1 MADLPYN
8 IGGNNENYFKSII
21 LYRKDFNMRG
31 RNIIVLLLLLLVAA
45 PVMFAQD
52 ANVDVYGRELPEDAA
67 PYEMQIYRN
76 LCDSARQETSL
87 SSIVTVYSRICSSGA
102 FDKFSD
108 SLVVLNNN
116 MEIIPS
122 AAESWSVSDDG
133 LTWTFTLRAG
143 QMWSDGTPVTAE
155 DWVASWQHMANPDSA
170 YDFVWL
176 WLGIIDGWDESV
188 AGEIPV
194 EEIGLE
200 AVDDLTLAVTTQVPF
215 PPLPATFFFWPPM
228 QAKAL
233 REIGPDYILDP
244 ETHVSSGPFIL
255 REFIPGDRVVLEANP
270 DYTGPRKPWLR
281 RMEFV
286 YGDMLNSSFLAFQDH
301 QTDQIHQSL
310 LSPADFEV
318 VFSDPVM
325 SENYRQHAGDF
336 RTDYLLFDTFTPP
349 FDSLNVR
356 LAFAKALDR
365 ESIVENVVGTTVGIP
380 AYSFLAPGFPASNS
394 EGLRD
399 IQDYDCEAAQGL
411 LAEAGYPDG
420 EGFPALELGLR
431 GESAFIQD
439 WFIATAASISQCLN
453 VEITVN
459 NLEFQDYMTRLL
471 ARPTTLQ
478 FGGVSYGMDYLDPAN
493 MMGVWV
499 STGRH
504 SWRNEEFDNL
514 VREANSFTGD
524 PAERIAMYQDAER
537 MLVEDVGGIFLV
549 HRIQGDLWQP
559 YMNATGNCWAPD
571 RQGLATTHWGN
582 EHCWGDYYITN
593 EVLDYDTHRS

>member
-1 MADLPYN
+1 MSR
-8 IGGNNENYFKSII
+8 KSVFI
-21 LYRKDFNMRG
+21 LLA
-31 RNIIVLLLLLLVAA
+31 LLLTLVAA
-45 PVMFAQD
+45 LPGLAQD
-52 ANVDVYGRELPEDAA
+52 NVDVYGRELPADAA
-67 PYEMQIYRN
+67 PYEMQVYRN

-87 SSIVTVYSRICSSGA
+87 SSIVTVYSRICSTGA

-108 SLVVLNNN
+108 SLVVLDNN
-116 MEIIPS
+116 MNVIPS
-122 AAESWSVSDDG
+122 AASSWSVSEDG
-133 LTWTFTLRAG
+133 LTWTFNLRG
-143 QMWSDGTPVTAE
+143 DQMWNDGTPVTAH

-176 WLGIIDGWDESV
+176 WLGIIDGWDEAV
-188 AGEIPV
+188 AGEIGP
-194 EEIGLE
+194 EEIGLV
-200 AVDDLTLAVTTQVPF
+200 AVDDNTLAVTTQTPF

-233 REIGPDYILDP
+233 MEIGPDYILDP
-244 ETHVSSGPFIL
+244 ETHVSAGPFVL
-255 REFIPGDRVVLEANP
+255 REFEPGSHVVLEANP
-270 DYTGPRKPWLR
+270 DYVGPRMPWLR

-301 QTDQIHQSL
+301 EIEQVGQSL
-310 LSPADFEV
+310 LSPADFDVIFADEV
-318 VFSDPVM
+318 MGP
-325 SENYRQHAGDF
+325 NYRQHAGDF
-336 RTDYLLFDTFTPP
+336 RTDYLLMDTYTEP
-349 FDSLNVR
+349 FSDRNVR

-365 ESIVENVVGTTVGIP
+365 ESIVENVIGETVGIP

-394 EGLRD
+394 AGLQD

-411 LAEAGYPDG
+411 LAEAGYPGG
-420 EGFPALELGLR
+420 EGFPAQELALR
-431 GESAFIQD
+431 GESGFIQD
-439 WFIATAASISQCLN
+439 WFIAAAASISQCLN

-471 ARPTTLQ
+471 ERPTTLT

-504 SWRNEEFDNL
+504 SWRNEAFDSL
-514 VREANSFTGD
+514 VREANSFTGAV
-524 PAERIAMYQDAER
+524 AERVAMYQDAER
-537 MLVEDVGGIFLV
+537 IMVEDVGGIFLV

-559 YMNATGNCWAPD
+559 YMGATGNCWEPD

-582 EHCWGDYYITN
+582 EHCWGDYYITD
-593 EVLDYDTHRS
+593 EVMNYDTHRNQ

>member
-1 MADLPYN
+1 MP
-8 IGGNNENYFKSII
+8 K
-21 LYRKDFNMRG
+21 
-31 RNIIVLLLLLLVAA
+31 RNAFVMLLFVLSLFVLTVPLV
-45 PVMFAQD
+45 VAQD
-52 ANVDVYGRELPEDAA
+52 ANVDVYGRELPADAA

-87 SSIVTVYSRICSSGA
+87 SSIVTVYSRICDTGA

-133 LTWTFTLRAG
+133 LTWTFNLREG
-143 QMWSDGTPVTAE
+143 QMWSDGTPVTAN
-155 DWVASWQHMANPDSA
+155 DWVASWRLMANPDSA

-176 WLGIIDGWDESV
+176 WLGIIDGWDEAV

-194 EEIGLE
+194 EEIGLT

-215 PPLPATFFFWPPM
+215 PPLPSTFFFWPPM

-233 REIGPDYILDP
+233 AEIGPDYILDP

-255 REFIPGDRVVLEANP
+255 REFTPGDRVVLEANP

-286 YGDMLNSSFLAFQDH
+286 YGDKLNASFLAFQDH
-301 QTDQIHQSL
+301 QIDQVGQPL

-318 VFSDPVM
+318 IFNDEVM
-325 SENYRQHAGDF
+325 SQNYRQHGGDF
-336 RTDYLLFDTFTPP
+336 RTDYLLFDTFSPP
-349 FDSLNVR
+349 FDNLNVR

-365 ESIVENVVGTTVGIP
+365 ESIVENVIGTTVGIP

-394 EGLRD
+394 QGLRD
-399 IQDYDCEAAQGL
+399 IQEYDCDAAQGL
-411 LAEAGYPDG
+411 LAEAGYEGG
-420 EGFPALELGLR
+420 EGFPALELSLR
-431 GESAFIQD
+431 GEPTFIQD
-439 WFIATAASISQCLN
+439 WFIAAAASISQCLN

-471 ARPTTLQ
+471 ERPTTLQ

-524 PAERIAMYQDAER
+524 PAERIAMYQEAER
-537 MLVEDVGGIFLV
+537 IMVEDVGGIFMV

-559 YMNATGNCWAPD
+559 YLNATGNCWEPD
-571 RQGLATTHWGN
+571 RQGIATTHWGN
-582 EHCWGDYYITN
+582 EHCWGDYYITD
-593 EVLDYDTHRS
+593 EVMDYDTHRNE

>member
-1 MADLPYN
+1 MSR
-8 IGGNNENYFKSII
+8 KSVFIA
-21 LYRKDFNMRG
+21 
-31 RNIIVLLLLLLVAA
+31 LLLVLSLLAA
-45 PVMFAQD
+45 SVPAAFAQD
-52 ANVDVYGRELPEDAA
+52 NVDVYGRELPADAA
-67 PYEMQIYRN
+67 PYEMQVYRN

-87 SSIVTVYSRICSSGA
+87 SSIVTVYSRICSTGA

-122 AAESWSVSDDG
+122 AATSWSVSEDG
-133 LTWTFTLRAG
+133 LTWTFNLRG
-143 QMWSDGTPVTAE
+143 DQIWSDGTPVTAH
-155 DWVASWQHMANPDSA
+155 DWVESWRFMADPDHA

-176 WLGIIDGWDESV
+176 WLGIIDGWDEAV
-188 AGEIPV
+188 AGEIGPD
-194 EEIGLE
+194 EIGLE
-200 AVDDLTLAVTTQVPF
+200 AVDDNTLAVSTQVPF

-233 REIGPDYILDP
+233 TEIGPEYILDP
-244 ETHVSSGPFIL
+244 ATHVSAGPFIL
-255 REFIPGDRVVLEANP
+255 REFEPGSHAVLEANP
-270 DYTGPRKPWLR
+270 DYVGPRRPWFR

-301 QTDQIHQSL
+301 EIDQVHQSL
-310 LSPADFEV
+310 LSPADFDVIFADE
-318 VFSDPVM
+318 VM
-325 SENYRQHAGDF
+325 SQNYRQHAGDF
-336 RTDYLLFDTFTPP
+336 RTDYLLMDTFTEP
-349 FDSLNVR
+349 FNDVNVR

-394 EGLRD
+394 AGLQD
-399 IQDYDCEAAQGL
+399 IQDYDCEAAQAL
-411 LAEAGYPDG
+411 LADAGYPGG
-420 EGFPALELGLR
+420 EGFPAVELALR

-471 ARPTTLQ
+471 ERPTTLQ

-504 SWRNEEFDNL
+504 SWRNEAFDNL

-524 PAERIAMYQDAER
+524 PAERIAMYQEAER
-537 MLVEDVGGIFLV
+537 IMVEDVGGIFLV

-559 YMNATGNCWAPD
+559 YMSATGNCWEPD

-582 EHCWGDYYITN
+582 EHCWGEYYITEDVMN
-593 EVLDYDTHRS
+593 YDTHRNE